1 MRVCAGLGVRG
12 AMRVSFAKRSILRSV
27 LKHHASQHI
36 CCLKP
41 IIIDRAPVCACG
53 GWCGWVREGR
63 CVCAG
68 LRGAQTS
75 KEVVPSSMAI
85 NRSLR
90 GILRMK
96 IINIAPRAG
105 GVCSAVAGGG
115 GGVPTNR

>member
-1 MRVCAGLGVRG
+1 MCGYVCGGAVRC

-41 IIIDRAPVCACG
+41 IIIDRAPACACG
-53 GWCGWVREGR
+53 GWGRVVHGVGEGGKA
-63 CVCAG
+63 CAG

-85 NRSLR
+85 NHR
-90 GILRMK
+90 
-96 IINIAPRAG
+96 
-105 GVCSAVAGGG
+105 
-115 GGVPTNR
+115 

>member
-1 MRVCAGLGVRG
+1 MRESVWGGAVRNASLICQAFDFTECTQASCLSAHLLSKTYNHRPRARVCVWWLVWVRG
-12 AMRVSFAKRSILRSV
+12 
-27 LKHHASQHI
+27 
-36 CCLKP
+36 
-41 IIIDRAPVCACG
+41 
-53 GWCGWVREGR
+53 GR